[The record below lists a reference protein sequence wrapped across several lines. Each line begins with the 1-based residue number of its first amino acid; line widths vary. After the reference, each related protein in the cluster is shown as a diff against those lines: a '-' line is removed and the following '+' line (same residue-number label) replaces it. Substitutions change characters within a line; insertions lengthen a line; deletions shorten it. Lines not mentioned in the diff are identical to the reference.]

1 MLMSLFSVADLLLRV
16 LGWIIIGQ
24 VILSWL
30 VAFNVLNTSSQGLRA
45 FVRALDRIIDPL
57 YRPIRKV
64 MPDFGGID
72 FSPLVLLL
80 LIQILRMLLS
90 GVAVDVAYGAAGRRA
105 SATGKRSRPTCGR
118 PSPRSHPAFVK
129 GRAALRVL
137 PSFWSGN
144 TRPAPP

>member
-1 MLMSLFSVADLLLRV
+1 MLIALFQVVDLLLRV

-45 FVRALDRIIDPL
+45 FLAALDKITEPL

-80 LIQILRMLLS
+80 VIQILRMLLS
-90 GVAVDVAYGAAGRRA
+90 GLAVDLAYTAA
-105 SATGKRSRPTCGR
+105 
-118 PSPRSHPAFVK
+118 
-129 GRAALRVL
+129 
-137 PSFWSGN
+137 
-144 TRPAPP
+144 

>member
-1 MLMSLFSVADLLLRV
+1 MLIALFQVVDLLLRV

-45 FVRALDRIIDPL
+45 FLAALDKITEPL

-72 FSPLVLLL
+72 FSPLVLPDP
-80 LIQILRMLLS
+80 
-90 GVAVDVAYGAAGRRA
+90 VAANAG
-105 SATGKRSRPTCGR
+105 
-118 PSPRSHPAFVK
+118 
-129 GRAALRVL
+129 
-137 PSFWSGN
+137 
-144 TRPAPP
+144 

>member
-1 MLMSLFSVADLLLRV
+1 MLIALFQVVDLLLRV

-45 FVRALDRIIDPL
+45 FLAALDKITEPL

-80 LIQILRMLLS
+80 LIQILRMLLG
-90 GVAVDVAYGAAGRRA
+90 GVAVDFAYGAA
-105 SATGKRSRPTCGR
+105 
-118 PSPRSHPAFVK
+118 
-129 GRAALRVL
+129 
-137 PSFWSGN
+137 
-144 TRPAPP
+144 